1 MKKIIRKILKESN
14 PKQEQ
19 YLEKILNALLDET
32 TIDVKYN
39 EVHLPYG
46 GLTYVNVIENL
57 PAIDEELSQPL
68 SNLVGEIPYEF
79 AKEMDLYGLTLTEKE
94 KLWERYG
101 YEVGLLMNHVFYD
114 EWFNRDREADYRD
127 ETDGYEYRRRNRE
140 NTSFQDNEYLNEST
154 NEKLS
159 QYYEDVAQQLVDETN
174 INFDHEVV
182 HTPFGTNIYINTV
195 MGLVQNPQHLYF
207 TQRKYGRL
215 HPLTAS
221 QITTLN
227 YIKEIYGA
235 TSSREAGMIL
245 YIYFVKVMERIDREW
260 DNVGRILET
269 RGRMGEARGNIIPPL
284 DEEEDPYSFEWHPD
298 PRKRKLYAAVLRDV
312 VSDSIIGWDGV
323 ISVGDTQTS
332 HGKGLDFH
340 NLTHAYDTTPFLQ
353 HLKETYGLL
362 MNETH
367 PIWARWEDIM
377 IDKIK
382 KWLTAKDIKLTDA
395 GYEEPLWDNN
405 ED

>member
-1 MKKIIRKILKESN
+1 MKNIIRKILKESN

-46 GLTYVNVIENL
+46 GLSYVNVIENL
-57 PAIDEELSQPL
+57 PAIDEELNQPL
-68 SNLVGEIPYEF
+68 LNLAGEIPYEF
-79 AKEMDLYGLTLTEKE
+79 AKEMDLYGLTLSEKE
-94 KLWERYG
+94 KIWEKYG
-101 YEVGLLMNHVFYD
+101 YEVGLLINHVFYD

-159 QYYEDVAQQLVDETN
+159 QYYEDVAQQLVDE
-174 INFDHEVV
+174 
-182 HTPFGTNIYINTV
+182 
-195 MGLVQNPQHLYF
+195 
-207 TQRKYGRL
+207 
-215 HPLTAS
+215 
-221 QITTLN
+221 
-227 YIKEIYGA
+227 
-235 TSSREAGMIL
+235 
-245 YIYFVKVMERIDREW
+245 
-260 DNVGRILET
+260 
-269 RGRMGEARGNIIPPL
+269 ARGNIIPPP

-332 HGKGLDFH
+332 HVKGLDFI

-382 KWLTAKDIKLTDA
+382 KWLTAKGIKLTDA
-395 GYEEPLWDNN
+395 GYEEPLWANN